1 MRIRGGRVVAPV
13 LLCLWLI
20 ACSGP
25 GRATPTPSPT
35 RARTTTPPPTLEAT
49 AIATLPPTATA
60 LPTLTPTLA
69 PDLAEVGARWATT
82 GALTT
87 ARAGQTATL
96 LSDGRVLVAGGE
108 TNQGGA
114 DRSLASA
121 ELYDPATETWNLVAS
136 MNLARWGHTATL
148 LPNGQVLV
156 VGGETSQNGSAHT
169 LASAEIYDP
178 GTNRWRMVA
187 PPALGRSHHTATLLP
202 NGQVLVVGGDTT
214 DAAGTDA
221 ITPTAEL
228 YDSASNSWTP
238 VGALAVPRGDHT
250 ATMLPNGQVLI
261 TGGETQAGGGDTALT
276 SSAEVFDAA
285 SRTWTATGTLTT
297 GRAHHTATL
306 LPDGRVLV
314 VGGETPDSRGDRV
327 IFIAAGAARHLA
339 MAASSSAEIY
349 DPATRTWTPV
359 ASLTTP
365 RFAQT
370 ATLLTDGS
378 VLVVGGSAT
387 ADGQPVATAERYNP
401 VANQWSALPMSGAR
415 VGHTATLLRDG
426 SLLIAGGLSAPN
438 VYLATAE
445 RFVSRT
451 MRPVTPTPTA
461 TPVPTPAPTL
471 TPVPTPQP
479 TMTPVPPTA
488 TATVPPTPT
497 KPLLPPT
504 VVLPTP
510 APSATPVPPTKPP
523 PPPTNTPRPPTATP
537 APPTATPVPPTAT
550 PKPPPAPTSTPSPVP
565 APPGTVFGVVRYC
578 TADGCAG
585 APGAVVVADGLTATA
600 DRAGNYV
607 LVNVPSGQ
615 VAVTASYRDRSAQ
628 QTVAVPASGRV
639 QADFA
644 LK

>member
-1 MRIRGGRVVAPV
+1 
-13 LLCLWLI
+13 
-20 ACSGP
+20 
-25 GRATPTPSPT
+25 
-35 RARTTTPPPTLEAT
+35 
-49 AIATLPPTATA
+49 
-60 LPTLTPTLA
+60 
-69 PDLAEVGARWATT
+69 
-82 GALTT
+82 
-87 ARAGQTATL
+87 
-96 LSDGRVLVAGGE
+96 
-108 TNQGGA
+108 
-114 DRSLASA
+114 
-121 ELYDPATETWNLVAS
+121 
-136 MNLARWGHTATL
+136 
-148 LPNGQVLV
+148 GQVLV
-156 VGGETSQNGSAHT
+156 VGGETSQDGAAHT

-178 GTNRWRMVA
+178 GTNRWRMAA

-228 YDSASNSWTP
+228 YDPASNSWTP
-238 VGALAVPRGDHT
+238 AGALAVPRGDHT

-276 SSAEVFDAA
+276 SAAEVFDAA
-285 SRTWTATGTLTT
+285 SRTWTATGALTT
-297 GRAHHTATL
+297 GRARHTATL

-327 IFIAAGAARHLA
+327 TFIAAGASRHLA

-349 DPATRTWTPV
+349 DPATRTWTPA

-365 RFAQT
+365 RFGQT
-370 ATLLTDGS
+370 AMLLTDGS

-401 VANQWSALPMSGAR
+401 VANQWSALPLTGAR
-415 VGHTATLLRDG
+415 VEHTATLLRDG
-426 SLLIAGGLSAPN
+426 SLLIAGGLSAPD

-451 MRPVTPTPTA
+451 MRPMTPTPTA
-461 TPVPTPAPTL
+461 TPVPTPSPTL
-471 TPVPTPQP
+471 TPVPTAPP
-479 TMTPVPPTA
+479 TKTPVPP

-504 VVLPTP
+504 VMLPTP
-510 APSATPVPPTKPP
+510 APSATPVPPTATPKPLA
-523 PPPTNTPRPPTATP
+523 PPTNTPQPPTVTPRPPTATP
-537 APPTATPVPPTAT
+537 KLPTVT
-550 PKPPPAPTSTPSPVP
+550 PPPAPTSTPTSAPV
-565 APPGTVFGVVRYC
+565 PPGTVFGIVRYC

-585 APGAVVVADGLTATA
+585 APGAVVVAAGLTATA